1 MAGVP
6 LTIGAKLG
14 QEPSLL
20 VPQQRLTQ
28 GLGFPLQVL
37 DIGLY
42 AEIGYGGIENPTSV
56 SISDIDTT
64 PQILPAAEGS
74 ITFPQIV
81 TQDFANDALIITES
95 GIYSV
100 SIGISLEFI
109 GENAARHF
117 QMEIYND
124 TDDVLLATRNVPVG
138 RNQEGSVTTH
148 SFLVEIAAIQLDKS
162 FIIRLVSVD
171 DTFTVV
177 TLDAFNFN
185 AIRIDRLRLS

>member
-14 QEPSLL
+14 QDSSVL

-37 DIGLY
+37 DVGLY
-42 AEIGYGGIENPTSV
+42 AEVGYGGIENPGSV
-56 SISDIDTT
+56 SLSDIDAT
-64 PQILPAAEGS
+64 PQVIPTTEGS

-81 TQDFANDALIITES
+81 IQDVANDALIITES
-95 GIYSV
+95 GIYIV
-100 SIGISLEFI
+100 SIGLSLEFI
-109 GENAARHF
+109 GVNSARHF
-117 QMEIYND
+117 QLEIYNI
-124 TDDVLLATRNVPVG
+124 TDDALLASRNVPIG
-138 RNQEGSVTTH
+138 RNQEGSATTH
-148 SFLVEIAAIQLDKS
+148 SFLVEVVAVQLDKS
-162 FIIRLVSVD
+162 FVIRLISAA

-185 AIRIDRLRLS
+185 AVRIDRLRVA